1 MTPVLLPVRFLPS
14 EGTFPSV
21 VPIPTR
27 ARDPATNLN
36 LKSVGNSPAL
46 RLEQKVVTSHFH
58 SLIKSRSEAKRKR
71 DRKQQ
76 RLISDADVFRETILG
91 KLRGICDTHQIRNCE
106 RCGREDIYRTC
117 KSCGDVR
124 TFKYRCSIKWCPLCN
139 WRIVAERQAILKKW
153 LTRIEQ
159 PKHLVTTQR
168 NFSVL
173 TRQAIREHT
182 VRLAK
187 LRRAKVF
194 SGVRGGCVTVEIT
207 NERAGWHLHAHWLV
221 DARWVD
227 AGELSRAWGK
237 LVGQDFA
244 IVKVMD
250 ARAKINYQLEL
261 AKYVVSGSEIARWQ
275 GEEIHQFIRAVK
287 GRRFFFTFGSLFAEA
302 ANIRR
307 EINQEKNHDTACDC
321 GCNQFRFEDEP
332 TAILREIRQ
341 QQRSRKH

>member
-1 MTPVLLPVRFLPS
+1 MTQVLLPVSFLPA

-27 ARDPATNLN
+27 TLDPGIHSA
-36 LKSVGNSPAL
+36 LKPVGNNPAL
-46 RLEQKVVTSHFH
+46 QLEQEVVTSHFH

-71 DRKQQ
+71 DREQQ
-76 RLISDADVFRETILG
+76 KLLSDGDVFRETILG
-91 KLRGICDTHQIRNCE
+91 KLRGICDTRQVRNCD

-153 LTRIEQ
+153 LTRIDQ

-168 NFSVL
+168 NFNVL
-173 TRQAIREHT
+173 TTRSIREHT
-182 VRLAK
+182 YRLAQ
-187 LRRAKVF
+187 LRRSKVF
-194 SGVRGGCVTVEIT
+194 RPVRGGCVSVEIT
-207 NERAGWHLHAHWLV
+207 NETRGWHLHAHWLV
-221 DARWVD
+221 DARWID
-227 AGELSRAWGK
+227 AAELSRTWGK
-237 LVGQDFA
+237 IVGQDFA

-250 ARAKINYQLEL
+250 ARNKLHYQREL
-261 AKYVVSGSEIARWQ
+261 AKYVVSGSEIAKWQ

-287 GRRFFFTFGSLFAEA
+287 GRRFFFTFGSLFKHARE
-302 ANIRR
+302 IRR
-307 EINQEKNHDTACDC
+307 EINQEKSHDTACDC
-321 GCNQFRFEDEP
+321 GCNQFRFEDET
-332 TAILREIRQ
+332 TAILRDIRQ